1 MDKKSV
7 LVTGAA
13 GGIGQAC
20 ARMLVEQGHAVTAL
34 DLDEGAL
41 NSALG
46 DDTGSLACYAGD
58 VSSPDVCTGAVAAAV
73 ERFGSLDALIHFAA
87 AHSTLK
93 WDELTADEWAR
104 VLSVNVTG
112 AFLIAQAAARHMVEL
127 GSGAIV
133 LTASGVILSGGAG
146 GNGRGG
152 PAYASSKGAVVALT
166 RSLARSLGPSGI
178 RVNTVSPGNIETPM
192 IAEYSAEAREASM
205 KRAVL
210 GRIGDPAELAAAA
223 IFLISDEAS
232 FITGENM
239 NVNGGASFS

>member
-1 MDKKSV
+1 MDKKTV

-20 ARMLVEQGHAVTAL
+20 ARMLVEQGHAVAAL
-34 DLDEGAL
+34 DLEEGAL
-41 NSALG
+41 RAALG
-46 DDTGSLACYAGD
+46 ADTESLICLAGD
-58 VSSPDVCTGAVAAAV
+58 VSNPGSCTGAVAATV
-73 ERFGSLDALIHFAA
+73 ERFGGLDALTHFAA
-87 AHSTLK
+87 THSTLR
-93 WDELTADEWAR
+93 WDELDADEWTR

-112 AFLIAQAAARHMVEL
+112 AFLIAQAAARHMVDR
-127 GSGAIV
+127 GRGAIV

-152 PAYASSKGAVVALT
+152 PAYASSKGAIVALT

-210 GRIGDPAELAAAA
+210 GRIGDPEELAAAA

-239 NVNGGASFS
+239 SVNGGASFS